1 MKKIIAIEAQRLFRP
16 KKHGMEIVAL
26 EILNQLK
33 SAVPGIFIYH
43 ILV

>member
-26 EILNQLK
+26 EILKQLK
-33 SAVPGIFIYH
+33 NAAGNDFIYQ
-43 ILV
+43 V